1 MPIKCVLLLEN
12 QSICLVVASNIESSC
27 CICHCRIKIVVKVVR
42 QEQD

>member
-12 QSICLVVASNIESSC
+12 QSICLVVVLNIESSHC
-27 CICHCRIKIVVKVVR
+27 TCHCRIKIFVKVVK